1 MQKALVN
8 RLLSDSTLSGL
19 IGTKLFPENVPQSI
33 ELPACYYMSDNN
45 PPQYCDNGTAVIA
58 GVFTV
63 VAYARTKTGVMSIA
77 DAITARLSRYSGTL
91 ESEKI
96 EFCQWSNSQDDYDE
110 QNRVF
115 IRECN
120 FDVTYIKQL

>member
-8 RLLSDSTLSGL
+8 RLVNDATLSGL
-19 IGTKLFPENVPQSI
+19 IGVKLYPENVPQGI

-45 PPQYCDNGTAVIA
+45 PPQYCDNGTAVIT

-63 VAYARTKTGVMSIA
+63 VAYARTKISTMTIA
-77 DAITARLSRYSGTL
+77 DAITASLSRYAGTL
-91 ESEKI
+91 AGEKI